1 MATMNIIQA
10 MNRLRSDIQTWVAN
24 NLKTKVNT
32 ELKTG
37 STEEYK
43 VLSDNNFTDADK
55 NKLDGIAERA
65 EVNVQSDWN
74 VTDSNSDAFIKN
86 QPSLCFFF
94 YLCINWKIMNL
105 KCRSFMTR

>member
-24 NLKTKVNT
+24 NLRVKVNA

-55 NKLDGIAERA
+55 NRLDNLSLNAGT
-65 EVNVQSDWN
+65 
-74 VTDSNSDAFIKN
+74 VTSVSAGTGLSGGPIT
-86 QPSLCFFF
+86 SSGT
-94 YLCINWKIMNL
+94 ITL
-105 KCRSFMTR
+105 KTSSISEG